1 MRQYMVGTVTAAT
14 AVVAFLVGSAA
25 GQESSATIR
34 TYQGLSYKVA
44 DLSLEV
50 FYTIGEPKEK
60 EEQDWTQ
67 RFQPTISVM
76 STSAAATGGEQ
87 MPPAGA
93 GAEKEAKLLRGHS
106 RMSHITMSNQG
117 VETRIAVDQIRSVRF
132 ARKPVAT
139 AGLRLPPYIP
149 HYRYSASV
157 SLTSGAQV
165 EADYVN
171 MGGAMVRGT
180 TPSGQVDT
188 PWEEVESIV
197 FER

>member
-1 MRQYMVGTVTAAT
+1 MRQYMVGTVTAVT
-14 AVVAFLVGSAA
+14 AVVVFLVGSAA

-60 EEQDWTQ
+60 EGDSSQQ
-67 RFQPTISVM
+67 FQPTITVM
-76 STSAAATGGEQ
+76 STSTAATGGEQ
-87 MPPAGA
+87 LPPAGA

-106 RMSHITMSNQG
+106 RMSHITVSNQG
-117 VETRIAVDQIRSVRF
+117 VETRIALDQVRSVRF
-132 ARKPVAT
+132 ARKPVAA

-149 HYRYSASV
+149 YYRYSASV

-171 MGGAMVRGT
+171 MGGAIVRGT
-180 TPSGQVDT
+180 APNGQMDI
-188 PWEEVESIV
+188 PWEEVEYIV

>member
-1 MRQYMVGTVTAAT
+1 MRQYMVGTVTAVT
-14 AVVAFLVGSAA
+14 AVVVFLVGSAA
-25 GQESSATIR
+25 GQESSATIW

-60 EEQDWTQ
+60 EEGPSQQ
-67 RFQPTISVM
+67 FQPTIAVT
-76 STSAAATGGEQ
+76 STSTAATGGEQ
-87 MPPAGA
+87 LPFAGA
-93 GAEKEAKLLRGHS
+93 GAEKEGKLLHGHS
-106 RMSHITMSNQG
+106 RISHITVSNQG
-117 VETRIAVDQIRSVRF
+117 VETRIALDQIRSLRF
-132 ARKPVAT
+132 ARKPVAA

-149 HYRYSASV
+149 YYRYSASI

-171 MGGAMVRGT
+171 MGGAIVRGNAST
-180 TPSGQVDT
+180 GQVDI

>member
-1 MRQYMVGTVTAAT
+1 MVGTVTAVT
-14 AVVAFLVGSAA
+14 AVVVFLVGSAA

-34 TYQGLSYKVA
+34 TYQGLSHKVT

-60 EEQDWTQ
+60 EKEEDSSQ

-76 STSAAATGGEQ
+76 SSSTAATGGEQ
-87 MPPAGA
+87 LPFAGA

-106 RMSHITMSNQG
+106 RMSDITVSSQG
-117 VETRIAVDQIRSVRF
+117 VETRIALDQIRSVRF

-149 HYRYSASV
+149 YYRYSASV

-171 MGGAMVRGT
+171 MGGAIVRGT
-180 TPSGQVDT
+180 APSGQLDI

>member
-1 MRQYMVGTVTAAT
+1 MRQYMVGTVTAVT

-34 TYQGLSYKVA
+34 TYKGLSYMVA

-60 EEQDWTQ
+60 EEGPSQQ
-67 RFQPTISVM
+67 FQPTIAVT
-76 STSAAATGGEQ
+76 STSTAATGGEQ
-87 MPPAGA
+87 LPFAGA
-93 GAEKEAKLLRGHS
+93 GAEKEANLLHGHS
-106 RMSHITMSNQG
+106 RISYITVSNQG
-117 VETRIAVDQIRSVRF
+117 VEIRIAWDQIRSVRF

-139 AGLRLPPYIP
+139 AGLRLPPYISY
-149 HYRYSASV
+149 YRYSASV

-171 MGGAMVRGT
+171 MGGAIVRGT
-180 TPSGQVDT
+180 APSGQVDI

>member
-1 MRQYMVGTVTAAT
+1 MVGTVTAVT
-14 AVVAFLVGSAA
+14 AVVALLVGSAA

-34 TYQGLSYKVA
+34 TYQGLSHKVT

-50 FYTIGEPKEK
+50 FYTIGEPEEKEK
-60 EEQDWTQ
+60 EEDSSQ

-76 STSAAATGGEQ
+76 SSSTAATGGEQ
-87 MPPAGA
+87 LPFAGA

-106 RMSHITMSNQG
+106 RMSDITVSNQG
-117 VETRIAVDQIRSVRF
+117 VETRIVLDQIRSVRF
-132 ARKPVAT
+132 ARKPVAA

-149 HYRYSASV
+149 YYRYSASV

-171 MGGAMVRGT
+171 MGGAIVRGT
-180 TPSGQVDT
+180 APSGQLDI

>member
-1 MRQYMVGTVTAAT
+1 MVGTVTAVT
-14 AVVAFLVGSAA
+14 AMVVFLVGSAA

-60 EEQDWTQ
+60 EKEEDSSQQ
-67 RFQPTISVM
+67 FQPTISVM
-76 STSAAATGGEQ
+76 STSTSATGGEQ
-87 MPPAGA
+87 FPPAGA

-106 RMSHITMSNQG
+106 RMSHITVSNQG
-117 VETRIAVDQIRSVRF
+117 VETRIALDQVRSVRF
-132 ARKPVAT
+132 ARKPVAA
-139 AGLRLPPYIP
+139 AGLRLPPYLP
-149 HYRYSASV
+149 YYRYSASV

-171 MGGAMVRGT
+171 MGGAIVRGT
-180 TPSGQVDT
+180 APGGQVDI
-188 PWEEVESIV
+188 PWDEVEYIV